1 MKLFK
6 YGIGM
11 FFAAVFITACSGNTN
26 TNSVVINNTTNTPVS
41 ARPTATIDELA
52 SGRKVYEINCAVCH
66 KDNGSGGTVEVEGKK
81 LDPDDLTSDKIKK
94 FSDEKIIRY
103 ILNGV
108 LDEGMPAFKDKLSEA
123 EIRDVVR
130 YIRTQ
135 FHKM

>member
-1 MKLFK
+1 MKLLK

-11 FFAAVFITACSGNTN
+11 FCAAVFITACSGNTN
-26 TNSVVINNTTNTPVS
+26 TNSVVINNTTNTQVS
-41 ARPTATIDELA
+41 ARPTATIDELT
-52 SGRKVYEINCAVCH
+52 SGRKVYEINCAICH

-108 LDEGMPAFKDKLSEA
+108 VDEGMPAFKDKLSEA